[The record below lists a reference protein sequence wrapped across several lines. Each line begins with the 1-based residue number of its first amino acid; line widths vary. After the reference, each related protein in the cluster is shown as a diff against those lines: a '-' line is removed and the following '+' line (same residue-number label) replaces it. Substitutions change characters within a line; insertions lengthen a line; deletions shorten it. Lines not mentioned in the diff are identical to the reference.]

1 MIVKGGGNT
10 MNINSLQDTPPIFSN
25 VKSKNFVAF
34 SENNV
39 RILNVELFGTVFFGF
54 SSYINSGLIRS
65 YCEVGRYCSIGRNVS
80 IGLGNHDISCL
91 STSPFL
97 SHLASGESLK
107 LASDTPKRRVIIGN
121 DVWIGDNV
129 CIASGITIGHGAVI
143 AAGAVV
149 TKDVPPYAIFG
160 GVPAKKIKMR
170 FEDEII
176 AKMLKSE
183 WWNIHPSNLLT
194 LPKTNIYD
202 VIDKLDDFDKKGFPV
217 KYTKIDGS
225 SF

>member
-1 MIVKGGGNT
+1 
-10 MNINSLQDTPPIFSN
+10 MNVISLQDTPPIFSN
-25 VKSKNFVAF
+25 LKNKNFVAF
-34 SENNV
+34 TENNV
-39 RILNVELFGTVFFGF
+39 KVYNAELFGTVFFGF

-65 YCEVGRYCSIGRNVS
+65 YCEIGRYCSIGRNAS
-80 IGLGNHDISCL
+80 IGLGNHDINCL

-107 LASDTPKRRVIIGN
+107 LASESPKRRLIIGN

-149 TKDVPPYAIFG
+149 TKDVPPYSIFG

-176 AKMLKSE
+176 LELLRIE
-183 WWNIHPSNLLT
+183 WWNLLPVDLLG
-194 LPKTNIYD
+194 LPKDNIKNTISALNE
-202 VIDKLDDFDKKGFPV
+202 IDKNKSKFLI
-217 KYTKIDGS
+217 KYIKVDGNS
-225 SF
+225 I

>member
-1 MIVKGGGNT
+1 
-10 MNINSLQDTPPIFSN
+10 MNNLQDTPPIFSN
-25 VKSKNFVAF
+25 LKSKNFVAF

-65 YCEVGRYCSIGRNVS
+65 YCEIGRYCSIGRNVS
-80 IGLGNHDISCL
+80 IGLGSHDTNCL

-107 LASDTPKRRVIIGN
+107 LASQTPKRRVIIGH

-149 TKDVPPYAIFG
+149 TKNVPPYSIYG

-170 FEDEII
+170 FEKNVIEKLI
-176 AKMLKSE
+176 KTE
-183 WWNIHPSNLLT
+183 WWNVQPSDLLT
-194 LPKTNIYD
+194 LPKGNILD
-202 VIDKLDDFDKKGFPV
+202 VIDKIDGFDKHKFPV
-217 KYTKIDGS
+217 RYTKIDGS
-225 SF
+225 SFL

>member
-1 MIVKGGGNT
+1 MNVK
-10 MNINSLQDTPPIFSN
+10 SLQDTPPIFSN
-25 VKSKNFVAF
+25 LKTRNFVAF
-34 SENNV
+34 TENNV
-39 RILNVELFGTVFFGF
+39 RILNAELFGTVFFGF

-65 YCEVGRYCSIGRNVS
+65 YCEIGRYCSIGRNVS
-80 IGLGNHDISCL
+80 LGLGSHDINCL

-107 LASDTPKRRVIIGN
+107 LASESPKRRLIIGN

-149 TKDVPPYAIFG
+149 TKDVPPYSVYG

-170 FEDEII
+170 FDDYII
-176 AKMLKSE
+176 SELLRTE
-183 WWNIHPSNLLT
+183 WWNLLPIDLLG
-194 LPKTNIYD
+194 LPKDNIKNTISALD
-202 VIDKLDDFDKKGFPV
+202 GIDKTKGKFLI
-217 KYTKIDGS
+217 KYTRVDGNS
-225 SF
+225 I